1 MLKRIH
7 GAHFPLT
14 KEQLKQLPLGL
25 YWRGVPIE
33 KVIDAMDVE
42 QVETP
47 AELLHQLSVAI
58 RKLEKQGQI

>member
-1 MLKRIH
+1 M
-7 GAHFPLT
+7 
-14 KEQLKQLPLGL
+14 PLGL